1 MLGVNGTSMV
11 VARLVAPLSAS
22 QTGRRLED
30 GLTGDSMAAE
40 KISWPQDGQDGR
52 RQWLEQEV
60 VRRNVTVTFLVS
72 VKNAGDSE
80 RVLDATQS
88 PRLPALMEAQMLDLG
103 VPASNYPHLQ
113 RLENPVFVNGKG
125 GGEQPLIVEEPEA
138 VQCDVATYVIPGN
151 STGTYVLPSLDSVR
165 SGVLLDVGQL
175 VTSSCNAGFELVA
188 AAARHSNST
197 NASMSKGGIFAATCS
212 QDGRFGVSPQVCA

>member
-1 MLGVNGTSMV
+1 MV
-11 VARLVAPLSAS
+11 EARLVAPLSDS

-30 GLTGDSMAAE
+30 LEGDSMAAE
-40 KISWPQDGQDGR
+40 TILISRSQGEHDGR
-52 RQWLEQEV
+52 RQWLDEEV
-60 VRRNVTVTFLVS
+60 VRRNVSVTFLVS
-72 VKNAGDSE
+72 VKNAGDSQ
-80 RVLDATQS
+80 RVLDAIQS

-113 RLENPVFVNGKG
+113 RFDNPVFVNGKG

-151 STGTYVLPSLDSVR
+151 STGTFVLPSLDSVR
-165 SGVLLDVGQL
+165 AGVLLDVGQL

-188 AAARHSNST
+188 TEVRPSNST
-197 NASMSKGGIFAATCS
+197 NTSMSKGGLLAATCS
-212 QDGRFGVSPQVCA
+212 KDGRFGVSPQVCGLCLT